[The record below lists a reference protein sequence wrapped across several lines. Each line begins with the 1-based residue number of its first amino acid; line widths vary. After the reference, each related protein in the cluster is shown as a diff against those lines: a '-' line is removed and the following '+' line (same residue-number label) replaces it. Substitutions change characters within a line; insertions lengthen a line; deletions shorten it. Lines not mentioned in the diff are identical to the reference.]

1 MLPFFALFTANRFNS
16 VVLHEPA
23 ISSASPSGEGD
34 EKKRANSQCS
44 ILDDHKLRNQCT
56 KEVLRSK
63 VELKEQQVV
72 VDSIE
77 QERQVIDLER
87 ASFRRREG

>member
-1 MLPFFALFTANRFNS
+1 MPFFALFATNRFDS
-16 VVLHEPA
+16 IVLQEPA
-23 ISSASPSGEGD
+23 ILSASLSDQEG
-34 EKKRANSQCS
+34 EKKRKNSRYS